1 MNQYS
6 RAMPRPPASL
16 PDFWSALAHGGA
28 LSGSAIVDVV
38 IDGLDR
44 GALHPG
50 DLLPS
55 SRALAAGLG
64 VARNTV
70 IAAYDTLAAMG
81 VTATVPGS
89 GTRIAPGTDRF
100 AHAMHAAPAPRRAE
114 EAPSETWDT
123 SLVPGVPDVSLIDE
137 RRWRR
142 SWRHATALQP
152 TTSAAPH
159 VAALQDAL
167 AVHLRRRRAVR
178 AAPGD
183 LRLFPGVN
191 PALTAIAGELG
202 TPIAVETPGYRRA
215 FDAFRATGG
224 EVVGVPVDADGLVVD
239 RLPRRRCLVYTTPAH
254 QYPTGVRL
262 SMARRLDLV
271 DWARATGSVIVEDDY
286 DGEFSYDVAPLPAL
300 QTLAPDHV
308 VYLGTASKAL
318 TPQLRLAWA
327 AVPESLRGLPHAGHG
342 SSAGVD
348 GAAASMLAH
357 FLDSGA
363 WDAHVARAARTYGAR
378 RAAVR
383 RALAEHLPD
392 ALVLGAD
399 AGLHLT
405 VDMGSAAALAAARAT
420 LARHR
425 YRVSTLAEHALTD
438 GDVADTA
445 LLLSFALIPE
455 TRAAAVIAL
464 LGA

>member
-1 MNQYS
+1 MA
-6 RAMPRPPASL
+6 RLPASL
-16 PDFWSALAHGGA
+16 PDFWIALAHAGDPLPGA
-28 LSGSAIVDVV
+28 AIVDAVL
-38 IDGLDR
+38 DGLDR

-50 DLLPS
+50 DMLPS

-81 VTATVPGS
+81 VTAAVPGS

-100 AHAMHAAPAPRRAE
+100 AHALHAASAPRCAE
-114 EAPSETWDT
+114 EAPSDPWDT
-123 SLVPGVPDVSLIDE
+123 ILVPGVPDVGLIDE

-142 SWRHATALQP
+142 SWRHATALP
-152 TTSAAPH
+152 PSTSTAPH
-159 VAALQDAL
+159 VAALQEAL

-178 AAPGD
+178 TAPRD

-191 PALTAIAGELG
+191 PALATIAGEFG
-202 TPIAVETPGYRRA
+202 APVVVETPGYRRA
-215 FDAFRATGG
+215 FDAFRATGS
-224 EVVGVPVDADGLVVD
+224 EVVGVPVDTAGLVVD

-271 DWARATGSVIVEDDY
+271 DWARETGSVIVEDDY

-300 QTLAPDHV
+300 QTLASDRV

-318 TPQLRLAWA
+318 SPQLRLAWA
-327 AVPESLRGLPHAGHG
+327 AIPESLRGLPHAGHS

-383 RALAEHLPD
+383 RALAEYLPN

-405 VDMGSAAALAAARAT
+405 VDLGSEAALAAATAT

-438 GDVADTA
+438 GDVDDTA

-455 TRAAAVIAL
+455 THAAAVVAL
-464 LGA
+464 LRA

>member
-1 MNQYS
+1 
-6 RAMPRPPASL
+6 MPRPPASL
-16 PDFWSALAHGGA
+16 PDFWTAFAQAAPSPLPSAA
-28 LSGSAIVDVV
+28 LVDAVV
-38 IDGLDR
+38 DGLDS

-50 DLLPS
+50 DVLPS

-81 VTATVPGS
+81 VTTAVAGS

-100 AHAMHAAPAPRRAE
+100 AHAMHPGPAPERVP
-114 EAPSETWDT
+114 EAPSDT
-123 SLVPGVPDVSLIDE
+123 GDASLVPGVPDVGLIDQ

-142 SWRHATALQP
+142 SWRHATALPP

-159 VAALQDAL
+159 VAALQEAL

-191 PALTAIAGELG
+191 PALAAIAGEVG
-202 TPIAVETPGYRRA
+202 GPIAVETPGYRRA

-224 EVVGVPVDADGLVVD
+224 EVVGVPVDADGLLVD

-254 QYPTGVRL
+254 HYPTGVRL

-271 DWARATGSVIVEDDY
+271 DWARETGSVIVEDDY

-300 QTLAPDHV
+300 QTLAPEHV

-327 AVPESLRGLPHAGHG
+327 AVPQSLRGLPHAGHG

-378 RAAVR
+378 RAALR

-392 ALVLGAD
+392 ARVLGAD

-405 VDMGSAAALAAARAT
+405 VDLGSERALAAATAT

-425 YRVSTLAEHALTD
+425 YRVSTLAEHALTA

-445 LLLSFALIPE
+445 LLLSFALLPE
-455 TRAAAVIAL
+455 TRAAGVVAL
-464 LGA
+464 LAA

>member
-1 MNQYS
+1 
-6 RAMPRPPASL
+6 MPRPPASL
-16 PDFWSALAHGGA
+16 PEFWFALAHGGA
-28 LSGSAIVDVV
+28 LASSAIVDTV
-38 IDGLDR
+38 IDGLDS

-50 DLLPS
+50 DVLPS

-81 VTATVPGS
+81 VTTAIPGS
-89 GTRIAPGTDRF
+89 GTRIAEGTDRF
-100 AHAMHAAPAPRRAE
+100 AHALLTAPAPRPAE
-114 EAPSETWDT
+114 EAPSDPAVV
-123 SLVPGVPDVSLIDE
+123 SLEPGVPDVSLIDE

-142 SWRHATALQP
+142 SWRHATALPP

-159 VAALQDAL
+159 VATLQESL

-178 AAPGD
+178 ATPRE

-191 PALTAIAGELG
+191 PALAAVAGHLG
-202 TPIAVETPGYRRA
+202 APIAVETPGYRRA
-215 FDAFRATGG
+215 FDAFRATGN

-239 RLPRRRCLVYTTPAH
+239 RLPHRRCLVYTTPAH

-271 DWARATGSVIVEDDY
+271 DWARETGSVIVEDDY

-318 TPQLRLAWA
+318 TPQLRIAWA
-327 AVPESLRGLPHAGHG
+327 TVPESLGALPHAGHG

-383 RALAEHLPD
+383 RALARHVPD
-392 ALVLGAD
+392 ALVLGAE

-405 VDMGSAAALAAARAT
+405 VDLRSEAALTAAVSA
-420 LARHR
+420 LARRR
-425 YRVSTLAEHALTD
+425 YRVCTLAAHALTD
-438 GDVADTA
+438 GDLDDTA
-445 LLLSFALIPE
+445 LLLSYALIPE
-455 TRAAAVIAL
+455 TRADAIIAL
-464 LGA
+464 LNA

>member
-1 MNQYS
+1 
-6 RAMPRPPASL
+6 MPRPPASL
-16 PDFWSALAHGGA
+16 PDFWTARAHAGPGA
-28 LSGSAIVDVV
+28 RSSTAIAEAVL
-38 IDGLDR
+38 DGLDR

-50 DLLPS
+50 DALPS

-81 VTATVPGS
+81 VTTAVPGS

-100 AHAMHAAPAPRRAE
+100 AHALHAAPAPRRAAA
-114 EAPSETWDT
+114 APSDPGVV
-123 SLVPGVPDVSLIDE
+123 SLEPGVPDVTLIDR
-137 RRWRR
+137 RRWRS
-142 SWRHATALQP
+142 SWRHAVSLPPTASP
-152 TTSAAPH
+152 ATH
-159 VAALQDAL
+159 VAALQEAL

-178 AAPGD
+178 AAPDD

-191 PALTAIAGELG
+191 PALAAIAGHVG
-202 TPIAVETPGYRRA
+202 GPIAVETPGYRRA
-215 FDAFRATGG
+215 FDVFHATGRELLG
-224 EVVGVPVDADGLVVD
+224 LPVDADGVIVE

-262 SMARRLDLV
+262 SMERRLALV

-318 TPQLRLAWA
+318 SPQLRLAWA
-327 AVPESLRGLPHAGHG
+327 AIPESLRALPHTGHG

-348 GAAASMLAH
+348 GTAASMLAH

-383 RALAEHLPD
+383 RALAHHLPD

-405 VDMGSAAALAAARAT
+405 VDLGSEVALRAAVAALA
-420 LARHR
+420 RHG
-425 YRVSTLAEHALTD
+425 YRVSTLAAHALAA

-445 LLLSFALIPE
+445 MLLSYALIPE
-455 TRAAAVIAL
+455 TRADAIIAL
-464 LGA
+464 LRA

>member
-1 MNQYS
+1 
-6 RAMPRPPASL
+6 MPRPPASL
-16 PDFWSALAHGGA
+16 PDFWATRAGAPLASAG
-28 LSGSAIVDVV
+28 IVEAVL
-38 IDGLDR
+38 DGLDR

-50 DLLPS
+50 DVLPS
-55 SRALAAGLG
+55 SRVLAAGLG

-70 IAAYDTLAAMG
+70 VAAYDTLAAMG
-81 VTATVPGS
+81 ITTAVPGS

-100 AHAMHAAPAPRRAE
+100 AHALHAAPAPRRAAT
-114 EAPSETWDT
+114 APSDPRVV
-123 SLVPGVPDVSLIDE
+123 SLEPGVPDVALIDE

-142 SWRHATALQP
+142 SWRHATALAP
-152 TTSAAPH
+152 TASAAPH
-159 VAALQDAL
+159 VAALQEAL

-178 AAPGD
+178 AAPED

-191 PALTAIAGELG
+191 PALTAIAGHVG
-202 TPIAVETPGYRRA
+202 GPIAVETPGYRRA
-215 FDAFRATGG
+215 FDAFRATGR
-224 EVVGVPVDADGLVVD
+224 EVLGVPVDAEGLLVA

-262 SMARRLDLV
+262 SMERRLALV

-318 TPQLRLAWA
+318 SPQLRLAWA
-327 AVPESLRGLPHAGHG
+327 AIPPVLRGLPHAGHG

-348 GAAASMLAH
+348 GTAASMLAH
-357 FLDSGA
+357 FLTSGA

-383 RALAEHLPD
+383 RALARHLPD

-405 VDMGSAAALAAARAT
+405 VDLGSETALAAAVAALGRND
-420 LARHR
+420 
-425 YRVSTLAEHALTD
+425 YRVSTLAGHALTD

-445 LLLSFALIPE
+445 MLLSYALIPE
-455 TRAAAVIAL
+455 TRADAIIAL
-464 LGA
+464 MRS